1 MKPVTKTLTWGR
13 QRLTLET
20 GEIARQASGAVL
32 VNMDDTVVLVTVVGA
47 RSAKP
52 GQDWFPLTVDYQERT
67 YAAGKIPG
75 GFFKRE
81 GRPSEKEVLTSRLI
95 DRPIRPLFPDGFY
108 NEVQV
113 VATVMSS
120 NNEVDSDIPA
130 MIGASAA
137 LALSGIPFNGP
148 IGAARVGFANGEY
161 LLNPTATELETSQL
175 DLVVAGTQ
183 QAVLMVESEA
193 NELSEDVMLGAV
205 VFGHEQMQTVIE
217 AIHQLADEVNNPVWD
232 WAPVAKDE

>member
-1 MKPVTKTLTWGR
+1 MWGR
-13 QRLTLET
+13 HQLTLET

-32 VNMDDTVVLVTVVGA
+32 VTMEETVVLVTAVA
-47 RSAKP
+47 QRKAKA
-52 GQDWFPLTVDYQERT
+52 GQDFFPLTVDYQEKT

-75 GFFKRE
+75 GFFRRE
-81 GRPSEKEVLTSRLI
+81 GRPSEKEILTCRLI
-95 DRPIRPLFPDGFY
+95 DRPLRPLFPDGFY

-120 NNEVDSDIPA
+120 NSEIDSDIPA

-137 LALSGIPFNGP
+137 LAISGVPFQGP
-148 IGAARVGFANGEY
+148 IAAARVGFMNGGY
-161 LLNPTATELETSQL
+161 VLNPTASELKTSQL

-193 NELSEDVMLGAV
+193 QVLSEDIMLGAV
-205 VFGHEQMQTVIE
+205 MYGHEQMQAVINMIHEMVEE
-217 AIHQLADEVNNPVWD
+217 AGKPLWD
-232 WAPVAKDE
+232 WAPAP